1 MEGGSSPII
10 ERRANVSL
18 KEKVESLETKFLG
31 MRQSIVEDI
40 KMDLRGELK
49 EGTQNIEEYDSEA
62 LMKEQQMIT
71 KMKAEI
77 KQEVLDD
84 LRRDMSHS
92 LKGLFEQNVRMFD
105 DLQTNLFE
113 NMKIQLLDS
122 IKEEMEEKFEKN
134 LLNRMK
140 VKITQDVQVV
150 MSRDKMSTGTQV
162 EPNDLCLLG
171 DTDMGVEEEESVSL
185 LV

>member
-40 KMDLRGELK
+40 KMDLRGELR
-49 EGTQNIEEYDSEA
+49 EGTQNIGEYDSEA
-62 LMKEQQMIT
+62 LMKEQQMVT

-84 LRRDMSHS
+84 LRRDMSRS

-105 DLQTNLFE
+105 DLQTNLFD

-122 IKEEMEEKFEKN
+122 LKEEMEENLEKN
-134 LLNRMK
+134 LLNRVK
-140 VKITQDVQVV
+140 VKVNF
-150 MSRDKMSTGTQV
+150 M
-162 EPNDLCLLG
+162 
-171 DTDMGVEEEESVSL
+171 
-185 LV
+185 